1 VIHWLASLPAGLIFV
16 LFAAIAIGITVL
28 FDIIMRKVV
37 APEVRERANSTA
49 SVTLQV
55 TATIYAIL
63 IAFVIV
69 DAYSQLR
76 DTQSEI
82 SRKAS
87 GLAVVYENSR
97 DLPDPAG
104 ADIRKATLRYA
115 SAVINRGIPR
125 LEDTSKPDTF
135 SDRALENVFRTAHGY
150 EAKTQ
155 SERAAYD
162 NLIGALDQVV
172 ETRAVLLDSARASIP
187 TTLLVLL
194 VIIGLVVMAVA
205 TFLDTR
211 HRKSHLIILSAL
223 GLVIWLTIALVIS
236 LDYPF
241 SGLIRVTDEPIK
253 EFVLFRSAR

>member
-1 VIHWLASLPAGLIFV
+1 MIHWLASLPGGLIFV
-16 LFAAIAIGITVL
+16 IFAAIAIVVTIL
-28 FDIIMRKVV
+28 FDVLMRKLVP
-37 APEVRERANSTA
+37 PEVRQRASATA

-76 DTQSEI
+76 ETQGQI
-82 SRKAS
+82 SAKAAH
-87 GLAVVYENSR
+87 LAVVYENSR
-97 DLPDPAG
+97 DLPEPAG
-104 ADIRKATLRYA
+104 NDVREATLAYA
-115 SAVINRGIPR
+115 RSVVQHGIPR
-125 LEDTSKPDTF
+125 LEDTSHPDER
-135 SDRALENVFRTAHGY
+135 SDHALENIFRTVHRY
-150 EAKTQ
+150 EPKTE
-155 SERAAYD
+155 SERAAYQD
-162 NLIGALDQVV
+162 LVQALDGIV
-172 ETRAVLLDSARASIP
+172 ESRAELLDSARATIP

-211 HRKSHLIILSAL
+211 HRTSHLIILSAL
-223 GLVIWLTIALVIS
+223 ALVIWLTIALVIS

-253 EFVLFRSAR
+253 EFLAFRAAR

>member
-1 VIHWLASLPAGLIFV
+1 MIHWLASLPAGLIFIF
-16 LFAAIAIGITVL
+16 FAAIAIGLTFL
-28 FDIIMRKVV
+28 FDVIMRRFVP
-37 APEVRERANSTA
+37 PEVRERASSTA

-97 DLPDPAG
+97 DIPDPSG
-104 ADIRKATLRYA
+104 DEIRQATLRYA
-115 SAVINRGIPR
+115 RTVLRSGIPR
-125 LEDTSKPDTF
+125 LEDTTKPDVF
-135 SDRALENVFRTAHGY
+135 SDRTLENVFRTAHRF
-150 EAKTQ
+150 EPKTE
-155 SERAAYD
+155 SERAAYE
-162 NLIGALDQVV
+162 NLLGALDQVV
-172 ETRAVLLDSARASIP
+172 ETRANLLDSARATIP
-187 TTLLVLL
+187 LTLLVLL
-194 VIIGLVVMAVA
+194 VVIGLIVMAVA

-241 SGLIRVTDEPIK
+241 SGLIRVTDEPIR
-253 EFVLFRSAR
+253 EFVLFRAAR

>member
-1 VIHWLASLPAGLIFV
+1 MRRFV
-16 LFAAIAIGITVL
+16 
-28 FDIIMRKVV
+28 
-37 APEVRERANSTA
+37 PNEVRERASGTA

-87 GLAVVYENSR
+87 ALAVVYENSR
-97 DLPDPAG
+97 DIPDPSGEA
-104 ADIRKATLRYA
+104 IRQATLRYA
-115 SAVINRGIPR
+115 RTVVNRGIPR
-125 LEDTSKPDTF
+125 LEDTSKPDVF
-135 SDRALENVFRTAHGY
+135 SDRTLENIFRTAHHY
-150 EAKTQ
+150 EAKTE
-155 SERAAYD
+155 SERAAYG
-162 NLIGALDQVV
+162 NLIDGLDQVV
-172 ETRAVLLDSARASIP
+172 ETRATLLDSARASIP
-187 TTLLVLL
+187 TTLLALL
-194 VIIGLVVMAVA
+194 VVIGLIVMAVA

-211 HRKSHLIILSAL
+211 HRKSHLMILSAL

-253 EFVLFRSAR
+253 EFVLFRAAR